1 MNAGFFLRYIL
12 EFQPFVSFLIYSS
25 SFIFHWASAHK
36 IHLCVGGS
44 SPNLL
49 LCCSQSYFHYWYMMC
64 YLCNSQY
71 LEEQVL
77 DSEGVKSS
85 LIALTLLLP
94 AG

>member
-1 MNAGFFLRYIL
+1 
-12 EFQPFVSFLIYSS
+12 
-25 SFIFHWASAHK
+25 
-36 IHLCVGGS
+36 
-44 SPNLL
+44 
-49 LCCSQSYFHYWYMMC
+49 MMC